1 MFPPHSGKLYVNLG
15 WYYALC
21 LQELNHI
28 LHIHCCP
35 TFQSWCHCHCFT
47 CSHLHCLLIKP
58 ACPIPPFFKK
68 KLLTISHWPDLS
80 AHKHIYILVNITGLQ
95 PVIIETS
102 TCGDELRT
110 DLTAMEHQMATLG
123 AENIACVLTTTSCFA
138 PRASDSVEQVAVL
151 CSRYNIPHIINNAY
165 GLQSSRCMHL
175 IQEAAR

>member
-1 MFPPHSGKLYVNLG
+1 MYNECVGYFHPMQAQSAYTVHMFSNGY
-15 WYYALC
+15 
-21 LQELNHI
+21 
-28 LHIHCCP
+28 
-35 TFQSWCHCHCFT
+35 SW
-47 CSHLHCLLIKP
+47 LIDKTRM
-58 ACPIPPFFKK
+58 AHFFNFWP
-68 KLLTISHWPDLS
+68 LAIDQTLSVHW
-80 AHKHIYILVNITGLQ
+80 HIYMLVNITGLQ
-95 PVIIETS
+95 PVVIETS

-151 CSRYNIPHIINNAY
+151 CSQYNIPHIINNAY

>member
-1 MFPPHSGKLYVNLG
+1 MVLE
-15 WYYALC
+15 C
-21 LQELNHI
+21 
-28 LHIHCCP
+28 
-35 TFQSWCHCHCFT
+35 
-47 CSHLHCLLIKP
+47 
-58 ACPIPPFFKK
+58 
-68 KLLTISHWPDLS
+68 LS
-80 AHKHIYILVNITGLQ
+80 AHRHIYIFENITGLQ
-95 PVIIETS
+95 PIIIETS

>member
-1 MFPPHSGKLYVNLG
+1 MSVLDIFIPVN
-15 WYYALC
+15 YS
-21 LQELNHI
+21 QHI
-28 LHIHCCP
+28 QCI
-35 TFQSWCHCHCFT
+35 FSVMDT
-47 CSHLHCLLIKP
+47 CGLLVKP
-58 ACPIPPFFKK
+58 AWPVS
-68 KLLTISHWPDLS
+68 LTSDHQPLTRLCQ
-80 AHKHIYILVNITGLQ
+80 HRHIYILVNIAGLQ
-95 PVIIETS
+95 PIVIETS

>member
-1 MFPPHSGKLYVNLG
+1 MLMFSV
-15 WYYALC
+15 
-21 LQELNHI
+21 
-28 LHIHCCP
+28 
-35 TFQSWCHCHCFT
+35 
-47 CSHLHCLLIKP
+47 SHLKLVRTSVPFLNPLHHTKHLAQPQSSNFSILLSLPLLYKLTLP
-58 ACPIPPFFKK
+58 QPIDKTSMAHFFYF
-68 KLLTISHWPDLS
+68 WPLAIDQTLS
-80 AHKHIYILVNITGLQ
+80 AHRHIYILVNITGLQ
-95 PVIIETS
+95 PIIVETT

>member
-1 MFPPHSGKLYVNLG
+1 M
-15 WYYALC
+15 
-21 LQELNHI
+21 
-28 LHIHCCP
+28 IHVFG
-35 TFQSWCHCHCFT
+35 TVAQLKIRAASYHFRVF
-47 CSHLHCLLIKP
+47 
-58 ACPIPPFFKK
+58 
-68 KLLTISHWPDLS
+68 ISL
-80 AHKHIYILVNITGLQ
+80 KNITGLQ
-95 PVIIETS
+95 PIIIETS
-102 TCGDELRT
+102 PCGDELRT